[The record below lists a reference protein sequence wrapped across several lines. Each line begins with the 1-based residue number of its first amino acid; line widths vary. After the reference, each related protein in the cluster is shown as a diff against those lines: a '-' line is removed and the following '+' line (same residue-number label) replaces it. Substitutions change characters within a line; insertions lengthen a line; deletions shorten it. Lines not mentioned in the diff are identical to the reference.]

1 MPIRVLIADD
11 TELMRLAIATLL
23 EREPRIEVVGEAANF
38 AETLKLT
45 TTALEPDVLLLDL
58 QMPDERRAPTSTR
71 IGKKSCGSAHWVRF
85 GYFNLE

>member
-11 TELMRLAIATLL
+11 TELMRLTIATLL

-45 TTALEPDVLLLDL
+45 AMLEPDVLL
-58 QMPDERRAPTSTR
+58 PEAR
-71 IGKKSCGSAHWVRF
+71 SA
-85 GYFNLE
+85 